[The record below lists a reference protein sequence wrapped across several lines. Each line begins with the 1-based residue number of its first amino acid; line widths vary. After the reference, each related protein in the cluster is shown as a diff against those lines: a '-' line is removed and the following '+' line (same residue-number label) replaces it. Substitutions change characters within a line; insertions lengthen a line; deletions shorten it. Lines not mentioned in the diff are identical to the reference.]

1 VRRKKAL
8 DRMSFIHA
16 TIVGH
21 FDPLTVQ
28 PRAMTPLRPIDPS
41 RFEALLAE
49 FGEGVARCV
58 GLHDGYAYCEWAPGH
73 APAERVQ
80 EFAQRLA
87 EAEGCLAMETPFC
100 LITYPPAAVA
110 VQAERIRLYQAE
122 SKHAEPGRVLSSGDS

>member
-1 VRRKKAL
+1 
-8 DRMSFIHA
+8 MSFIHA

-41 RFEALLAE
+41 RFEALLAV

-58 GLHDGYAYCEWAPGH
+58 RLHDGYADCEWTAGH
-73 APAERVQ
+73 APAERVI
-80 EFAQRLA
+80 EFARRLA

-110 VQAERIRLYQAE
+110 AQAEQIRLFQAE
-122 SKHAEPGRVLSSGDS
+122 NKQAEPGAAADRAD